1 MSDAGI
7 EAEHSW
13 SKYHRALHWAVAA
26 CVIALVPVGL
36 LIDGYQRETVA
47 AVDGALGKGAFNT
60 IYDLHKSLGLT
71 VLALMALRVI
81 SRATKPAPP
90 YAEPLKPFEKM
101 VSGLV
106 HGTMYLLLF
115 VVPIVGWIGVSAF
128 PAPAPVFFLFDAK
141 LPIEADRAL
150 SERLLHD
157 VHGPLAILLAILVV
171 AHIGAALKHRVEKD
185 GVWERMVPPR
195 EDAVEGAE
203 VE

>member
-1 MSDAGI
+1 M
-7 EAEHSW
+7 
-13 SKYHRALHWAVAA
+13 
-26 CVIALVPVGL
+26 IALVPVGL
-36 LIDGYQRETVA
+36 LIDGYEKETVQ
-47 AVDGALGKGAFNT
+47 AVDRALGKGAFNT

-81 SRATKPAPP
+81 SRATKPAPS
-90 YAEPLKPFEKM
+90 YATPMPPFQKM

-106 HGTMYLLLF
+106 HGTMYLLLLA
-115 VVPIVGWIGVSAF
+115 VPIVGWIGVSAY

-157 VHGPLAILLAILVV
+157 VHGPLAILLGILVL
-171 AHIGAALKHRVEKD
+171 AHVGAALKHRVEKD

-195 EDAVEGAE
+195 DDAAEGAKTD
-203 VE
+203 